1 MHISGYMLVD
11 ATQQMDQRTSRMVY
25 LFFAEALRH
34 RQALISLIDQE
45 SIMGLTGIQIFKML
59 PKTNCGEC
67 GVPTCLA
74 FAMNLAS
81 GKAELD
87 ACPYVSDEAREKLAE
102 ASAPPIR
109 PVAIG
114 SGDRAFKVGGETV
127 MYRHEK
133 TFYNPTALAALIAS
147 DIDAGDLD
155 KKLKEWNAFQYERVG
170 LNLRP
175 ELVALK
181 DVNGDASSFAAA
193 AKKIA
198 EESEFGL
205 VLMSDNVDVLKAGVD
220 VSAFKKPLLYAA
232 TADNADDM
240 GNLAKEKGLPLA
252 VKADDIDGL
261 IALSDKLTGMGLKD
275 LVLDSGSREI
285 KQLFEDQ
292 VAIRRAPLKAGNR
305 SLGFPTITFP
315 CEMASNLDVETML
328 SSLLIAKYA
337 GIVVL
342 SDFKGENLFPLLLER
357 LNIYTDPQRPMT
369 VTEGIYE
376 IGAPDENSPVLVT
389 TNFSLTYFIV
399 SGEIEGSRIPS
410 WLLIMDTEGL
420 SVMTAWAAGKFAG
433 DAVAMFVK
441 KCGIV
446 DKVAHK
452 QIIIPGYAASISG
465 EMEEDL
471 PDWQITIGPRD
482 ASLIPKFLKDL
493 AA

>member
-1 MHISGYMLVD
+1 
-11 ATQQMDQRTSRMVY
+11 
-25 LFFAEALRH
+25 
-34 RQALISLIDQE
+34 
-45 SIMGLTGIQIFKML
+45 MGLTGIQIFKML

-87 ACPYVSDEAREKLAE
+87 ACPYVSDEAREALAE

-109 PVAIG
+109 QVAIG
-114 SGDRAFKVGGETV
+114 AGVRAFKVGGETV
-127 MYRHEK
+127 MFRHEK
-133 TFYNPTALAALIAS
+133 TFFNPTAIAALVNS
-147 DIDAGDLD
+147 DTDPDALD
-155 KKLKEWNAFQYERVG
+155 KKLKAWNAFQFERVG

-181 DVNGDASSFAAA
+181 DANGDGSAFAAT

-198 EESEFGL
+198 EQSEFNL
-205 VLMSDNVDVLKAGVD
+205 ILMTGNPEAMKAAVEAC
-220 VSAFKKPLLYAA
+220 AFKKPLLYAA
-232 TADNADDM
+232 TAENAEDM

-252 VKADDIDGL
+252 VKADSVEDL

-275 LVLDSGSREI
+275 LVLDSGSREL
-285 KQLFEDQ
+285 KQLFQDQ
-292 VAIRRAPLKAGNR
+292 VVIRRAPLRAGNR
-305 SLGFPTITFP
+305 SLGFPTIAFP
-315 CEMASNLDVETML
+315 CEMAGNLDMETAIASM
-328 SSLLIAKYA
+328 LIAKYA

-342 SDFKGENLFPLLLER
+342 SDFRGDSLFPLLVER

-369 VTEGIYE
+369 VTQGIYE
-376 IGAPDENSPVLVT
+376 INGPDENSPVLVT

-399 SGEIEGSRIPS
+399 SGEVEASRVPS

-433 DAVAMFVK
+433 DAVGTFVK
-441 KCGIV
+441 KCGIA

-452 QIIIPGYAASISG
+452 KIVIPGYAAAISG
-465 EMEEDL
+465 DMEEEL
-471 PDWQITIGPRD
+471 PGWEVIIGPRD
-482 ASLIPKFLKDL
+482 ASLIPKFPKEMK
-493 AA
+493 